1 MQGFLILREAR
12 HRVGLS
18 QEALAARLGTTQSAV
33 ARWESGAVSPR
44 LDTLE
49 RILEACGF
57 EPRVPLQP
65 LSLEDR
71 DQIRQ
76 RLAWSPRRRL
86 DYLKAMLAFEKRARH
101 ARPAR
106 PH

>member
-1 MQGFLILREAR
+1 MLGSRLLREAR
-12 HRVGLS
+12 HRANLS
-18 QEALAARLGTTQSAV
+18 QEALATRLGTTQSAV
-33 ARWESGAVSPR
+33 ARWESGGVSPR

-76 RLAWSPRRRL
+76 RLSWSPRRRL
-86 DYLKAMLAFEKRARH
+86 EYLKGMLAFEERARR
-101 ARPAR
+101 ARLVGR
-106 PH
+106 R